1 MVRRW
6 YTKNSFHHLNFYQH
20 PYFEQAHFYNQQWLY
35 AEVIETMSATI
46 KFIAGPPV
54 HWNDEDK
61 TRVTNH
67 FSDFKL
73 VNE

>member
-1 MVRRW
+1 
-6 YTKNSFHHLNFYQH
+6 
-20 PYFEQAHFYNQQWLY
+20 
-35 AEVIETMSATI
+35 MSATI
-46 KFIAGPPV
+46 EFIAGPPV

-73 VNE
+73 INE